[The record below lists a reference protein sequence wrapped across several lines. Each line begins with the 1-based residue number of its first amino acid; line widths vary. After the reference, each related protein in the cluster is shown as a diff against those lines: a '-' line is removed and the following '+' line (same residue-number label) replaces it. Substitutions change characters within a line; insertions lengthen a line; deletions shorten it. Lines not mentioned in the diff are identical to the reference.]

1 MKYIKIQKD
10 GQKKS
15 IEAERLNRF
24 LEAGWTEIKPTKSKK
39 KASAKNKITA
49 DAIILTKPDSVEEIL
64 TDIEDIES
72 QTINEEN

>member
-1 MKYIKIQKD
+1 MQYIKIQKD

-15 IEAERLNRF
+15 IEADRLIRF
-24 LEAGWTEIKPTKSKK
+24 LEAGWTELKPTKSKK
-39 KASAKNKITA
+39 KASAKNIVKA
-49 DAIILTKPDSVEEIL
+49 EAEIINQTDSVDDIL